1 MFVIYTS
8 DETLYHTERTKR
20 DVVAEF
26 VTSNLI
32 QEYRMSNNYIYESPD
47 GGKTVTRRKFGD
59 TEKETIITPPDDELT
74 LRFESIKKK
83 LKAAQLRAHWF
94 RDNQNEQT
102 ISEARKL
109 IEELEHEF
117 HCTPL
122 RANHNRLPTDND

>member
-1 MFVIYTS
+1 M
-8 DETLYHTERTKR
+8 TEP
-20 DVVAEF
+20 
-26 VTSNLI
+26 
-32 QEYRMSNNYIYESPD
+32 YIYESPD

-83 LKAAQLRAHWF
+83 LKAAQLHSHWF

-109 IEELEHEF
+109 IDELEQKITLT
-117 HCTPL
+117 TPD
-122 RANHNRLPTDND
+122 RLK

>member
-1 MFVIYTS
+1 M
-8 DETLYHTERTKR
+8 EK
-20 DVVAEF
+20 
-26 VTSNLI
+26 
-32 QEYRMSNNYIYESPD
+32 YIYESPD

-59 TEKETIITPPDDELT
+59 TVKETIITPPINVDSDLSDDELT

-109 IEELEHEF
+109 IDDLEQKITLT
-117 HCTPL
+117 TPD
-122 RANHNRLPTDND
+122 RLK